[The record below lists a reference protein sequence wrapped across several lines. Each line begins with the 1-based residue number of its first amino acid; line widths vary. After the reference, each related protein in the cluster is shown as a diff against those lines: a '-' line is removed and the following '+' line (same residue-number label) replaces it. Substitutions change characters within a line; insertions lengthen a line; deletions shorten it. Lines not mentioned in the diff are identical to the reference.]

1 MSNSRLL
8 VQLKQE
14 LESTQSGSWHE
25 VDAWIAKATPI
36 IQRYY
41 PHDLVYFQRIAV
53 APPRLVLPRVGGLR
67 SPFKNDASLAFD
79 ASNDEATASEQITNY
94 KRIDHTKN
102 KILNFLDGLIVL
114 DTNSIIQGDDGMNE
128 LEGLANPILMQ
139 GVTFLFNEVK
149 EILAERRKSRADRKE
164 PDDTPVPSTGLQT
177 VEEVLNLKPK
187 EVRLNDINEEIKH
200 CINMIEQYRKNQRYA
215 EAAIQQFGN
224 IFQAPPIKRSELE
237 DAEKSIQEYAQRLKN
252 TIEKVYGH
260 KISIVGLL

>member
-1 MSNSRLL
+1 MSNNRLL

-25 VDAWIAKATPI
+25 VAAWIAKATPI

-53 APPRLVLPRVGGLR
+53 APPRLGLPRVGGLR
-67 SPFKNDASLAFD
+67 STFKNDVSLAFD
-79 ASNDEATASEQITNY
+79 ALNDKATASEQRTNHQ
-94 KRIDHTKN
+94 RIDHPKN

-114 DTNSIIQGDDGMNE
+114 EINSLIQGSDVMNE

-139 GVTFLFNEVK
+139 GVAFLFNEVK

-164 PDDTPVPSTGLQT
+164 PDDTPILSTGLQT
-177 VEEVLNLKPK
+177 AEEVLNLKPK

-200 CINMIEQYRKNQRYA
+200 CINMIERYRKNQRYA